1 MKGMGN
7 ILKQAQR
14 MQRKMLEVQE
24 ELENLEIER
33 QAGGGMVK
41 VKVNGK
47 GEVLELK
54 IDPQAVDPDE
64 VEMLEDTILAAIHD
78 AVDEARRISEE
89 KMAEATGGLSGMGF
103 PGM

>member
-1 MKGMGN
+1 MKGMGS